1 MMALLWFVDSGTES
15 ETWMASECCAWGD
28 LHHRAEGSSL
38 KDSFIQNEVQL
49 QKLLGNIL
57 ALNSIV
63 AKSPKQ

>member
-1 MMALLWFVDSGTES
+1 
-15 ETWMASECCAWGD
+15 MASECCAQGD
-28 LHHRAEGSSL
+28 HHHMVEGSSL

-63 AKSPKQ
+63 AKSPK